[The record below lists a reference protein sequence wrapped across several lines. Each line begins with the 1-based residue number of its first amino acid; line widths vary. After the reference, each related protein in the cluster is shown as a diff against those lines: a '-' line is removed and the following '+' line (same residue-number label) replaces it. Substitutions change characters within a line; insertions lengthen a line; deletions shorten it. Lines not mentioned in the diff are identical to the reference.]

1 MPGRTACRIQQ
12 WESSAE
18 QAMEE
23 VSDIVVGVLVLVL
36 GLIGLK
42 MASGALD
49 DEIYVFGLS
58 MALFAVLFEFGLIR
72 RYFDRQEAAARARA
86 GTHG

>member
-1 MPGRTACRIQQ
+1 
-12 WESSAE
+12 
-18 QAMEE
+18 MEE
-23 VSDIVVGVLVLVL
+23 VSDIVIGVLVLVL

-58 MALFAVLFEFGLIR
+58 MAGFAVLFEFGLIR
-72 RYFDRQEAAARARA
+72 RYFDRKEAAARVRA
-86 GTHG
+86 DEHG